1 MQGASKQTSKKRR
14 GKRNFSTTIKQV
26 DETEKEILEPEI
38 KKNRKL
44 TEKVNNMEKEVFDA
58 ELDILT
64 MSLADIGNYICNL
77 DTEDGDWARKI
88 LILTGMKKKK
98 QAAMLSTMQK
108 GDGSFLPSAELASL
122 VQLPEEELKSGT
134 DTTVAVTA
142 WLKEQEGEAGSGAGL
157 ERRQGSG
164 WRNTSTGQVIALAC

>member
-1 MQGASKQTSKKRR
+1 MR
-14 GKRNFSTTIKQV
+14 QV

-64 MSLADIGNYICNL
+64 MSLADIDNYICNL

-108 GDGSFLPSAELASL
+108 GDGSFLSSAELASL
-122 VQLPEEELKSGT
+122 VQLPEEELKSAT

-164 WRNTSTGQVIALAC
+164 WRKTAMEEH